1 MKKLIVLLVI
11 MMFGTVIGQNIE
23 PKLEVVGQLV
33 KATYFYE
40 NGAIAQE
47 GFFKNGKLE
56 GKWTSYEMNGNV
68 KAVAFYAEGK
78 KSGKWSFNDQGLN
91 TTTVDYAENQIVAV
105 NNIKRVRPAR
115 RAFVR
120 GRRTRPS
127 SSPRAAR
134 RGRRPSPRFAG
145 ARPNASSGR

>member
-33 KATYFYE
+33 KATYYYQ
-40 NGAIAQE
+40 NGATAQE

-78 KSGKWSFNDQGLN
+78 KSGKWSYNDQGLN

-105 NNIKRVRPAR
+105 NNIKSNIIVDK
-115 RAFVR
+115 
-120 GRRTRPS
+120 
-127 SSPRAAR
+127 
-134 RGRRPSPRFAG
+134 
-145 ARPNASSGR
+145 N